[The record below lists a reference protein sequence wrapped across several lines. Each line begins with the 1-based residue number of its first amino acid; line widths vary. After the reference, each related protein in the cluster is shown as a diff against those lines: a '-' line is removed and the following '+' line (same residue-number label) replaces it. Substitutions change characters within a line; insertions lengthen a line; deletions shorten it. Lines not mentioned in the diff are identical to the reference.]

1 MVDDVCF
8 VSHRSGCYD
17 GFLCIHRGDIGQVVG
32 DQSLREDVL
41 EVGEGCLDLLL
52 VE

>member
-1 MVDDVCF
+1 MVNDVCS
-8 VSHRSGCYD
+8 VVHHSGCYD
-17 GFLCIHRGDIGQVVG
+17 GFLCNHRGDGGQVVG
-32 DQSLREDVL
+32 DQPLREDVS

>member
-1 MVDDVCF
+1 MVDDVCS
-8 VSHRSGCYD
+8 VVHRSGSYD
-17 GFLCIHRGDIGQVVG
+17 GFLCNHRGDVGQVAG
-32 DQSLREDVL
+32 DQPLREDVL